1 MGSIS
6 VAIELRD
13 DFTNMLYQM
22 AESVNFRIS
31 DSGSLPSL
39 PTVDVRIH
47 PVLPDPV
54 IPQQAP
60 VRIPVQWQSGG
71 PEVFGGSGMERYRQ
85 EVQSTDAMLARLS
98 HMQNSIA
105 RQAYNTSIFP
115 PEGFRDL
122 NRMAVRMDLVRER
135 IQQMENHP
143 LNAGTDAANAELERL
158 RGQLDQALR
167 EQQNLNQAMNDMN
180 VQEANEAYLRLQQI
194 IGDTERQIRD
204 HADEQGRMNSEGG
217 GDTGRSGGM
226 TEKITEVLSSVVT
239 VENISEVL
247 NLSDQM
253 TSAAAGLNY
262 AIFRTRR
269 RCRRHRSCRTWY
281 TSPVNGRGG
290 RIRQWREQF
299 PIWGVQP
306 AMLLEARK
314 KSLRSRS
321 RSAGSF
327 SLPEWIL
334 RKVTAPW
341 SRWRR

>member
-204 HADEQGRMNSEGG
+204 HADEQGRLNSEGG
-217 GDTGRSGGM
+217 GDT
-226 TEKITEVLSSVVT
+226 
-239 VENISEVL
+239 
-247 NLSDQM
+247 
-253 TSAAAGLNY
+253 
-262 AIFRTRR
+262 
-269 RCRRHRSCRTWY
+269 
-281 TSPVNGRGG
+281 
-290 RIRQWREQF
+290 
-299 PIWGVQP
+299 
-306 AMLLEARK
+306 
-314 KSLRSRS
+314 
-321 RSAGSF
+321 
-327 SLPEWIL
+327 
-334 RKVTAPW
+334 
-341 SRWRR
+341 